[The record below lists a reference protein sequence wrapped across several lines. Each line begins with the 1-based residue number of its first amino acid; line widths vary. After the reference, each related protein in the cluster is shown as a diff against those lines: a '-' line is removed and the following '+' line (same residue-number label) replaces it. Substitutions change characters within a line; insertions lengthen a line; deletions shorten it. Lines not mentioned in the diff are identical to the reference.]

1 MKKLFNVVFLS
12 LILMVVFN
20 VVHAE
25 QSNFQISPLPIV
37 APEFEAGKVEQKV
50 STTYVG
56 LSRNGI
62 DFSGTA
68 MFLQLDGKSQDI
80 NFAEVKEVFYAKTF
94 ENYDLS
100 TQSPETKKDEQ
111 ATEEKSAG
119 KSSKKKKSFL
129 FCYGTLN
136 YGLVTWVP
144 GRPLEEPHDP
154 WGFVGPHA
162 RPYDSNWGLG
172 IALEYRATDELVLF
186 FDGGMNRWEQLLVK
200 KDGYMVGDWIFEQS
214 GYEYNIIGPFDM
226 DTYYNMDAT
235 RMRIGAKYY
244 PYPKGSFQPWVG
256 AAFGAAAWE
265 AVIGNRAEGK
275 KYGTKSSGITPI
287 GGPFLLAGIDFVIDE
302 FVFRIYFDGG
312 SAVAYP
318 KIENLFY
325 TGWTFENTGG
335 EHVTGPYKFGVAIG
349 MAM

>member
-1 MKKLFNVVFLS
+1 MKKLFNVVLLPLS
-12 LILMVVFN
+12 LMVVFN

-37 APEFEAGKVEQKV
+37 ALEFVAGKVEQKV
-50 STTYVG
+50 STTYVC

-119 KSSKKKKSFL
+119 KSSKKKKLFL
-129 FCYGTLN
+129 FWYGTLN

-144 GRPLEEPHDP
+144 GYQLE
-154 WGFVGPHA
+154 GPHEPYGLYSPTA

-172 IALEYRATDELVLF
+172 IALEYRAADELVLF

-200 KDGYMVGDWIFEQS
+200 KGGYMVGEWIFRQS
-214 GYEYNIIGPFDM
+214 GYEFNIIGPFDM

-256 AAFGAAAWE
+256 AAFGATAWE
-265 AVIGNRAEGK
+265 AVIGNRAEEK

-318 KIENLFY
+318 KIENLFK
-325 TGWTFENTGG
+325 TGWTFETTGG
-335 EHVTGPYKFGVAIG
+335 EHATGPYKFGVAIG